1 MKSHVWG
8 CVTGCVV
15 DNTCILILDLFR
27 LLYLKMQEFV
37 CEGSHQKSIRSSNIN
52 VKLAKFEKNDEI
64 EVTKL

>member
-1 MKSHVWG
+1 M
-8 CVTGCVV
+8 TGCVV